1 MKRKGW
7 LTEQE
12 FLNGLALAQ
21 FLPGATF
28 VTLTVFMGFRLR
40 RLAGALASFVG
51 FLLPPFGLM
60 VILSYLYFRYSGV
73 PLVDSAFTGI
83 EAVVVALIANAVL
96 DIGKSVI
103 KDWKT
108 LAVAVIC
115 LGAAWFKV
123 NIFLILLLAATLGI
137 VLYRPWKTTHTEPPN
152 KIPTTHFRFREI
164 FITLVVI
171 TVVTLL
177 FALNP
182 LLLQLESVFF
192 RICLLVFGNGFTM
205 IPLIQQEVVI

>member
-108 LAVAVIC
+108 LAVAVI
-115 LGAAWFKV
+115 
-123 NIFLILLLAATLGI
+123 
-137 VLYRPWKTTHTEPPN
+137 
-152 KIPTTHFRFREI
+152 
-164 FITLVVI
+164 
-171 TVVTLL
+171 
-177 FALNP
+177 
-182 LLLQLESVFF
+182 
-192 RICLLVFGNGFTM
+192 
-205 IPLIQQEVVI
+205 